1 MFIFKLYLPILS
13 WLTFQGV
20 GDVSADERT
29 PGFIYGSKLNKSTW
43 HSCSFSQVII
53 IMQRW
58 MRLQLSGAR
67 VCTLDFAL
75 AVLEQCNNALISN
88 VLRSAQHCIAL
99 KCIEDADVEWLNVT
113 RGLCKQR
120 LLSST
125 NISDTP
131 SFKINSLHIS
141 FTKSILFL
149 GQG

>member
-20 GDVSADERT
+20 GHVSADERT

-58 MRLQLSGAR
+58 MRLKLSGAR

-88 VLRSAQHCIAL
+88 VLRSA
-99 KCIEDADVEWLNVT
+99 
-113 RGLCKQR
+113 
-120 LLSST
+120 
-125 NISDTP
+125 
-131 SFKINSLHIS
+131 
-141 FTKSILFL
+141 
-149 GQG
+149 